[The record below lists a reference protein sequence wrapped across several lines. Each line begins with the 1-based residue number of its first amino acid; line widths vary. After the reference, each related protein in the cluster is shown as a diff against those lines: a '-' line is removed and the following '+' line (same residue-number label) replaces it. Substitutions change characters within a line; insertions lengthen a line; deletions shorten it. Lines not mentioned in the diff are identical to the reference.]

1 VRSIQWLAIAR
12 TDLLS
17 IVDYISD
24 DNVDAAIRIKEAIE
38 TNVSHL
44 KTFPKMGRPGLVE
57 GTREFVIMKNF
68 IVVYQES
75 GVSVKILRVLHAAQQ
90 WP

>member
-1 VRSIQWLAIAR
+1 MRSIQWLAIAR

-75 GVSVKILRVLHAAQQ
+75 GVSVKILRVLHA
-90 WP
+90 

>member
-1 VRSIQWLAIAR
+1 MRSIQWLAIAR